1 MGFHHCDAIDA
12 TSNAGRA
19 SSTPMGED
27 LPPEAAR
34 FVAQVMSPEQ
44 SRPGV
49 VIYLR
54 PDAIDAALVHGV
66 ALDAIDATR
75 P

>member
-19 SSTPMGED
+19 SSTPGED

-44 SRPGV
+44 PPLPP
-49 VIYLR
+49 I
-54 PDAIDAALVHGV
+54 V
-66 ALDAIDATR
+66 ADLSLIHI
-75 P
+75 